1 MSTGKRKKK
10 SWFKIQVA
18 KVRILPWY
26 WKLVV
31 TIVLFFAGGS
41 VGTQLF
47 TAPDDLMMFFGF
59 IVLVVVLWFL
69 FQMWLPA
76 SKK

>member
-31 TIVLFFAGGS
+31 TIVLFLQEVPSGHSFS
-41 VGTQLF
+41 PLRT
-47 TAPDDLMMFFGF
+47 
-59 IVLVVVLWFL
+59 I
-69 FQMWLPA
+69 
-76 SKK
+76 